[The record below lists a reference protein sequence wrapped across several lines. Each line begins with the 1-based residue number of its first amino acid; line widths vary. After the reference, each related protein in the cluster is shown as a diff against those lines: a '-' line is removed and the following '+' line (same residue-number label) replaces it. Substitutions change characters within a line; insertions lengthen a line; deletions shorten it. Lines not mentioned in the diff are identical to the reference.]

1 MPSHDVSPGR
11 RVLSLE
17 ELIREHNS
25 EYHAW
30 WEDQVAEAAGVAD
43 HSAYHTRTRIA
54 GKVGLLVDPGAHD
67 NLIGGHTCELMRK
80 QLQSTA
86 KERKLDRPLVVSGV
100 GKGQRPLSP
109 CRVLSRQ

>member
-30 WEDQVAEAAGVAD
+30 WEDQVAEAAGV
-43 HSAYHTRTRIA
+43 
-54 GKVGLLVDPGAHD
+54 
-67 NLIGGHTCELMRK
+67 
-80 QLQSTA
+80 
-86 KERKLDRPLVVSGV
+86 
-100 GKGQRPLSP
+100 
-109 CRVLSRQ
+109 